1 MLTFAIGDIHGCHD
15 KLVRILAECETY
27 VGSARH
33 RLVFLG
39 DYIDRGENSRAVLEL
54 LIQLES
60 RRGDVICLA
69 GNHEEMLIRSVED
82 PFANTKWLSNGG
94 VETLESYS
102 EVGGMRL
109 LDQHTR
115 WLSQLPLQFD
125 DGLRF
130 FVHAGVDVSKPLNEQ
145 SKEDLL
151 WIREPF
157 LSFEGELERLIV
169 HGHTPVKNGP
179 EVRLNR
185 VNLDTGA
192 VYDRSLTA
200 GIFDHV
206 QRLPIGFLSA

>member
-1 MLTFAIGDIHGCHD
+1 
-15 KLVRILAECETY
+15 
-27 VGSARH
+27 
-33 RLVFLG
+33 
-39 DYIDRGENSRAVLEL
+39 
-54 LIQLES
+54 
-60 RRGDVICLA
+60 
-69 GNHEEMLIRSVED
+69 
-82 PFANTKWLSNGG
+82 
-94 VETLESYS
+94 
-102 EVGGMRL
+102 MRL

-192 VYDRSLTA
+192 VYDRLLTA